1 MNICYFYCRSGI
13 YEKPFFIFQA
23 NNLYNVLSI
32 SVLRDYSRNVYV
44 LKIIKRQKSER
55 AFVSGQILLQETSFS
70 DGQREGASVS
80 L

>member
-1 MNICYFYCRSGI
+1 MKGFKRLLCSTLL
-13 YEKPFFIFQA
+13 FIFQA
-23 NNLYNVLSI
+23 NNLYNALSI

-55 AFVSGQILLQETSFS
+55 AFISGQILLQETSFS
-70 DGQREGASVS
+70 DAQCEGASVS